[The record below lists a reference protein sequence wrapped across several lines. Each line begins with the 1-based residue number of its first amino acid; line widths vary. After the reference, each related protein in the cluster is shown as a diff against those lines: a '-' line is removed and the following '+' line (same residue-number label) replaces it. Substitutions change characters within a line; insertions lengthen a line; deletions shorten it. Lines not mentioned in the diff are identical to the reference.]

1 MCAGEMDFSWASREA
16 RQSLRGP
23 RGTHD
28 RRKLKVKRN
37 NIKNMLAAVN
47 IW

>member
-28 RRKLKVKRN
+28 KK
-37 NIKNMLAAVN
+37 IKSEKE
-47 IW
+47 